1 MGRERRLLRNAIDSE
16 TMAERSQE
24 VQLRILK
31 DRNLAFLHSVYSGNV
46 KEAFDL
52 LENDELIQVDFTTS
66 DGESALH
73 LACRNQLLH
82 LTKVLIEK
90 GWNFGLYCKYKNTRP
105 YSELNPF
112 DGK

>member
-1 MGRERRLLRNAIDSE
+1 
-16 TMAERSQE
+16 MAERSQV

-31 DRNLAFLHSVYSGNV
+31 DRKLGLFALGIFIGNV

-73 LACRNQLLH
+73 LACRNQL
-82 LTKVLIEK
+82 TPGQGIDRKRMEFWIVLQVQEH
-90 GWNFGLYCKYKNTRP
+90 
-105 YSELNPF
+105 
-112 DGK
+112 

>member
-1 MGRERRLLRNAIDSE
+1 MKPYWVIIFKRVGRETIVADAIESQA
-16 TMAERSQE
+16 MAERSQV

-31 DRNLAFLHSVYSGNV
+31 DRNLAFLHSVYSGNA

-52 LENDELIQVDFTTS
+52 LENDPLIPVDFTTS

-82 LTKVLIEK
+82 LTQVLIE
-90 GWNFGLYCKYKNTRP
+90 NT
-105 YSELNPF
+105 EFWIVLQVQ
-112 DGK
+112 KH